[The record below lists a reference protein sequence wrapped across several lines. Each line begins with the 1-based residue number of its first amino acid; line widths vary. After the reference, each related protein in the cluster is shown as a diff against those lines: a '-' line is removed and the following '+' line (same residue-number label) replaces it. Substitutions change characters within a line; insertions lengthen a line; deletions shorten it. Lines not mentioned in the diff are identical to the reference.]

1 MSLALARKWRPKT
14 FSELVGQDHVVNALT
29 NAISQGRMHHAW
41 LFTGTRGVGKTTLAR
56 IIAKALN
63 CNALN
68 GADPCGRCDSCL
80 LIDQSR
86 FVDVIEL
93 DAASNTQVDNMREL
107 LETAA
112 YKPTVGE
119 YKIFIIDE
127 VHMLSRSAFN
137 AMLKTLEEPP
147 EHVKFI
153 LATTDPQKVPV
164 TVLSRCL
171 QFNLKPIPVPIIK
184 AQMAKILDDEKIE
197 FDSQGIEL
205 LSRYARGSLRDGL
218 SLLDQSIAQGDGQV
232 QEESVKSMLGIVD
245 DSLVRGLLEASLEQ
259 DGNLLVQMIDD
270 IERMGA
276 SFSYVLDELAT
287 LIQRLSLF
295 SLTTEGLDED
305 LIEGY
310 QALVNQTDEEH
321 LQLLYQIATVG
332 KRDLP
337 LAPNEKVGFTM
348 VMLRMMA
355 FLPAVESGG
364 ELVKKKSEGHQEPI
378 TKAKS
383 IKTSSPKEDKKANV
397 PGVIH
402 TNEDWKKFVSE
413 RVATGMAKMLAEN
426 AEFRSFNEGVLS
438 LSLDN
443 EHKHLL
449 EDRYKNK
456 LQELI
461 REHLSIQCRLEINAG
476 VASDTLLADQVVES
490 KNRLDQTTKD
500 LEDDPFVKSLKSDLG
515 GILVSESIRPSE

>member
-14 FSELVGQDHVVNALT
+14 FSELVGQDHVVRALT
-29 NAISQGRMHHAW
+29 NALEQGRVHHAW

-68 GADPCGRCDSCL
+68 KADPCGVCDSCL
-80 LIDQSR
+80 SIDQGR

-93 DAASNTQVDNMREL
+93 DAASNTQVDNMRDL

-112 YKPTVGE
+112 YKPTVGD

-153 LATTDPQKVPV
+153 LATTDPQKVPI

-171 QFNLKPIPVPIIK
+171 QFNLKPIPVPIIEE
-184 AQMAKILDDEKIE
+184 QMKKILGDEGIE
-197 FDSQGIEL
+197 FESRGIEL

-218 SLLDQSIAQGDGQV
+218 SLLDQSIAQGNGRV
-232 QEESVKSMLGIVD
+232 EEESVKSMLGVVD
-245 DSLVRGLLEASLEQ
+245 ESLVHELVEIALNQ
-259 DGNLLVQMIDD
+259 DADQLTQKISE

-276 SFSYVLDELAT
+276 SFSFVLDEMASL
-287 LIQRLSLF
+287 LQRLSLF
-295 SLTTEGLDED
+295 SLTTQGLDER

-310 QALVNQTDEEH
+310 RQLVDQTDDEH

-337 LAPNEKVGFTM
+337 LAPDDKIGFTM
-348 VMLRMMA
+348 ILLRMMA
-355 FLPAVESGG
+355 FLPACDG
-364 ELVKKKSEGHQEPI
+364 EAQPQKKKVV
-378 TKAKS
+378 AKMVPTS
-383 IKTSSPKEDKKANV
+383 KPSSQQKVKLEAGKKSQMSVDLKTNA
-397 PGVIH
+397 
-402 TNEDWKKFVSE
+402 DWKAFVSE
-413 RVATGMAKMLAEN
+413 KVSSGMAKMLAEN
-426 AEFRSFNEGVLS
+426 SEFESFGNGVLR
-438 LSLDN
+438 LSLDGDQ
-443 EHKHLL
+443 KHLL
-449 EDRYKNK
+449 EDRYQGK
-456 LQELI
+456 LQELL
-461 REHLSIQCRLEINAG
+461 REHIDAKCRLEIKMGA
-476 VASDTLLADQVVES
+476 VSDTPLATEEVEI
-490 KNRLDQTTKD
+490 KKRLDQATRD
-500 LEDDPFVKSLKSDLG
+500 LEEDPFVKSLKDDLG
-515 GILVSESIRPSE
+515 GTLVSDSIRPTK